1 MHNIQIIN
9 FRYRPTQRKYQLHR
23 NRAEIGNKSME
34 TQSVWLWHAAAIN
47 HNLTWH
53 TCDALGNRL
62 IVVYD
67 TLIVSECDD
76 AAAPKC
82 FSSINNNIYN
92 IASIPRPDPNK
103 FHKQTNPFI
112 HNFPCIFITS
122 WQHNRKNWQPFGT
135 TFERATWCWVG
146 LSTMGNCSFFVCVL
160 FLLSTINSTTYL
172 LDQKSRQQRR
182 HNKLHSVVKICH
194 FYCEAAFIMF
204 LDHWLP
210 LNPYNRWSRKKSITA
225 LCIDVISFPHSLVS
239 SSFSHFIQFL
249 AHVRISMNSGQFCT
263 RIGLIGLKSQQDFDE
278 SFHVFNEIYFAFV
291 PNLFT
296 TSGHPVIL
304 ENLIIISNTDWA
316 EAEVIPELGA

>member
-103 FHKQTNPFI
+103 FHKQTNPLI

-210 LNPYNRWSRKKSITA
+210 LNPYNPRTMKSKKINNSIMYWRHFVPSLSR
-225 LCIDVISFPHSLVS
+225 LEF
-239 SSFSHFIQFL
+239 FF
-249 AHVRISMNSGQFCT
+249 
-263 RIGLIGLKSQQDFDE
+263 
-278 SFHVFNEIYFAFV
+278 SFHSISGSRTNFHEFRTVLHTNRTHRIKITTEFWWKFSRFQW
-291 PNLFT
+291 NLFCFCAKFIYNFW
-296 TSGHPVIL
+296 SSCYFGKSYY
-304 ENLIIISNTDWA
+304 N
-316 EAEVIPELGA
+316 